1 MARTGTQIG
10 LSRRAPGR
18 PGLRARDKARDDAL
32 QCPAAASEPRP
43 QATLRRSQCP
53 GAAPGGG
60 PRVRV
65 TDRIPVARRPG
76 AGASVSRPSW
86 HRPRLRDPRSKM
98 VTAARDPR
106 RGATGPTRVPRGLR
120 HSESGSGPRLVTLAA
135 AAVPHWEA
143 APQAASES
151 LVMPVAQLASL
162 TRTRVPERVT
172 CTQAGSPGPGLS
184 LRSRSGLGD
193 DSGLL
198 VLSLSASS
206 WAGAAAAAAAP
217 RRA

>member
-1 MARTGTQIG
+1 MSA
-10 LSRRAPGR
+10 
-18 PGLRARDKARDDAL
+18 RARDKAWDGAL

-43 QATLRRSQCP
+43 QAALRRGQCP

-60 PRVRV
+60 PLIRV
-65 TDRIPVARRPG
+65 TDRIPVARTPG
-76 AGASVSRPSW
+76 RGQPEPPIMAQAPAPGPTVK
-86 HRPRLRDPRSKM
+86 LRM
-98 VTAARDPR
+98 VTAAREPR
-106 RGATGPTRVPRGLR
+106 RGATGPARVPRGPCQ

-198 VLSLSASS
+198 VLSLCASS